1 MLLNRCLTFTTSRS
15 QQSKYEDHNRG
26 PFLVFHFSNLYDMVM
41 KQIECR
47 DVILR
52 HFLESDLYDF
62 YNYARIDGVGEKA
75 GWRHH
80 LTIEMSKAV
89 LYNQLLE
96 QENVFALEHKNT
108 HHVIGSISVEKSS
121 LTNDFPSMNC
131 LEIGYVL
138 HPQYQNKGIMS
149 DVVKN
154 LTQIFFQENLCECFL
169 ICCDEKNLAS
179 QKVALHNG
187 FKKYKKTENIY
198 YPALD
203 EMRTLYC
210 YYLEKEKKT
219 SPLK

>member
-1 MLLNRCLTFTTSRS
+1 
-15 QQSKYEDHNRG
+15 
-26 PFLVFHFSNLYDMVM
+26 MVM

-52 HFLESDLYDF
+52 HFLESDLSDLYD
-62 YNYARIDGVGEKA
+62 YAKIDGIGEKA
-75 GWRHH
+75 GWKHH
-80 LTIEMSKAV
+80 LSIEMSKAV
-89 LYNQLLE
+89 LYNQLLD
-96 QENVFALEHKNT
+96 QENTFALEHKEN

-121 LTNDFPSMNC
+121 LTHDFPFLDC

-154 LTQIFFQENLCECFL
+154 LTEAYFQKNLCDCFL
-169 ICCDEKNLAS
+169 ICCEEKNLAS
-179 QKVALHNG
+179 QKVALKNG
-187 FKKYKKTENIY
+187 FKKYKTMENIY

-203 EMRTLYC
+203 ETRTLYC
-210 YYLEKEKKT
+210 YYLENEKKT

>member
-1 MLLNRCLTFTTSRS
+1 MSTTSKSLQNKMRTTIS
-15 QQSKYEDHNRG
+15 G
-26 PFLVFHFSNLYDMVM
+26 PFLVFLFSSLYDMVM
-41 KQIECR
+41 KQIECK

-52 HFLESDLYDF
+52 QFLESDLYDV
-62 YNYARIDGVGEKA
+62 YDYAKIDGVGEKA
-75 GWRHH
+75 GWKHH

-89 LYNQLLE
+89 LYNQLLD
-96 QENVFALEHKNT
+96 QENVFALEHKEN

-121 LTNDFPSMNC
+121 LTHDFPLLNC

-138 HPQYQNKGIMS
+138 HPQYQNRGIMS

-154 LTQIFFQENLCECFL
+154 LTKTFFQQKLCECFL
-169 ICCDEKNLAS
+169 ICCEEKNLAS
-179 QKVALHNG
+179 QKVALKNE
-187 FKKYKKTENIY
+187 FKKYKTMENIY

-203 EMRTLYC
+203 ETRTLYC